1 MSAHHIR
8 PWSDAEDKRLMRMY
22 REGYE
27 RSLIAESLGRT
38 REAVTKRKRQI
49 EEICPTS

>member
-8 PWSDAEDKRLMRMY
+8 AWSDAEDKRLMRMY

-27 RSLIAESLGRT
+27 RRFIAESLGRT
-38 REAVTKRKRQI
+38 KQAVTKRKRQI
-49 EEICPTS
+49 KETCPTS